1 MRNEN
6 KNEIKWYE
14 TLTFKMALLGIMAI
28 MFLAPLQL
36 IKMIITERAENSL
49 NVQQEI
55 SEEWG
60 KAQIITG
67 PVLNIPV
74 TRIIFSSDGRIN
86 STESVLHI
94 MPEILEITGEIYPQI
109 RYKGIYESVI
119 YESNLKLS
127 GEFEIPEQKNKAD
140 LEIKWEDAY
149 YSLGISDNRGIIKD
163 LVMTSSNNQIDA
175 HPGVYDYDIFTTG
188 VSFPS
193 EILPGITKL
202 EFEIKLGLRGS
213 SGMFFTPTGKSTS
226 VSIESSWTAPSFT
239 GLYLPEKRTIG
250 DEGFS
255 AKWHITYL
263 NRNFPQ
269 SWFGNIHKPEEEY
282 FGVNL
287 IHEVDHY
294 RKSERSA
301 KYGLLFI
308 AFTYLVLLFLEL
320 SSNQRIHIFHYF
332 LVSLSLVLFFSL
344 LNSLSEHIGFGSAYL
359 ISSGATIGLLSLF
372 SGALLKKPKYVL
384 LISGMLTLLYVF
396 IYILLSLNKFAYL
409 AGNIGLFAA
418 LAAIMWLSAKT
429 NLFRKTG
436 I

>member
-1 MRNEN
+1 MKNEN
-6 KNEIKWYE
+6 KNDVKWYE

-28 MFLAPLQL
+28 MFLVPLQL
-36 IKMIITERAENSL
+36 IKIVITERAENSR
-49 NVQQEI
+49 NVQAQI

-60 KAQIITG
+60 KPQTITG
-67 PVLNIPV
+67 PFLNIPV
-74 TRIIFSSDGRIN
+74 TRIISTPEGKIN
-86 STESVLHI
+86 TTESVWHI
-94 MPEILEITGEIYPQI
+94 VPESLEINGELYPQI

-119 YESNLKLS
+119 YESDLKLS
-127 GEFEIPEQKNKAD
+127 GAFEISGQQKASN
-140 LEIKWEDAY
+140 LEINWEEAY

-163 LVMTSSNNQIDA
+163 LVMITSNGHIDA
-175 HPGVYDYDIFTTG
+175 QPGVYDYDISSSG

-193 EILPGITKL
+193 EIPPETTRL

-213 SGMFFTPTGKSTS
+213 SGIFFTPTGKSTS
-226 VSIESSWTAPSFT
+226 VSIESSWTDPSFT
-239 GLYLPEKRTIG
+239 GLYLPEKRAIG

-255 AKWHITYL
+255 ATWYITHL

-269 SWFGNIHKPEEEY
+269 SWFGNIYKPEEEY

-287 IHEVDHY
+287 INTVDHY

-320 SSNQRIHIFHYF
+320 SSNQRIHLFHYF

-344 LNSLSEHIGFGSAYL
+344 LNSLSEHIGFSFAYL
-359 ISSGATIGLLSLF
+359 ISSGATIGLLSIF
-372 SGALLKKPKYVL
+372 TGTLLKKKKYVL
-384 LISGMLTLLYVF
+384 MVGGMLTLLYIF
-396 IYILLSLNKFAYL
+396 IYILLSLNEFAYL

-418 LAAIMWLSAKT
+418 LAAIMLLSART